1 MTNKFNYL
9 YTEDDVFEALR
20 ERIIESGEVGQ
31 FRKEAEFREVAEAFG
46 VLCYGEEMT
55 VFGRIYY
62 QNDMRRIIVEELDF
76 GTVMDAYELF
86 KSQYR
91 SKGAKLLAWLILREH
106 LSQDEL
112 AGLMVEYDMGR
123 GA

>member
-20 ERIIESGEVGQ
+20 ERIVESGEVGQ
-31 FRKEAEFREVAEAFG
+31 LRKEAEFREVAEAFG

-55 VFGRIYY
+55 VFGQIYY
-62 QNDMRRIIVEELDF
+62 QNDVRRIIVEELDF

>member
-31 FRKEAEFREVAEAFG
+31 LRKEAEFREVAEAFG

-55 VFGRIYY
+55 VFGSIYY
-62 QNDMRRIIVEELDF
+62 QNDVRRIIVEELDF
-76 GTVMDAYELF
+76 ATVMDAYELF

>member
-31 FRKEAEFREVAEAFG
+31 LRKEAEVREVAEAFG
-46 VLCYGEEMT
+46 VLCYGEEMA

-62 QNDMRRIIVEELDF
+62 QNDVRRIIVEELDF
-76 GTVMDAYELF
+76 ATVMDAYELF
-86 KSQYR
+86 RSQYR

>member
-20 ERIIESGEVGQ
+20 ERIIESGEVGHL
-31 FRKEAEFREVAEAFG
+31 RKEAEFREVAEAFG
-46 VLCYGEEMT
+46 VLCYGEE
-55 VFGRIYY
+55 
-62 QNDMRRIIVEELDF
+62 IVEELDF

>member
-31 FRKEAEFREVAEAFG
+31 LRKEAEFREVAEAFG
-46 VLCYGEEMT
+46 ALCYGEEMT

-62 QNDMRRIIVEELDF
+62 QNDVRRIIVEELDF
-76 GTVMDAYELF
+76 GTVMDAYEIF

>member
-31 FRKEAEFREVAEAFG
+31 LRKEAEFREVAEAFG
-46 VLCYGEEMT
+46 VLCYGEEMM

-62 QNDMRRIIVEELDF
+62 QNDVRRIIVEELDF

>member
-31 FRKEAEFREVAEAFG
+31 LRKEAEFREVAEAFG

-55 VFGRIYY
+55 VFGQIYY
-62 QNDMRRIIVEELDF
+62 QNDVRRIIVEELDF

>member
-1 MTNKFNYL
+1 MPNKTHLAIENRSNKIGHCRMTGSQTKQ
-9 YTEDDVFEALR
+9 A
-20 ERIIESGEVGQ
+20 
-31 FRKEAEFREVAEAFG
+31 
-46 VLCYGEEMT
+46 YGEEMT

-62 QNDMRRIIVEELDF
+62 QNDVRRIIVEELDF
-76 GTVMDAYELF
+76 ATVMDAYELF
-86 KSQYR
+86 KRQYR